1 MSKISEVS
9 KTLYVPLGGRIYA
22 SEYFP
27 DLFYDAKAIQLKN
40 KIPQEILN
48 YKLQSQYTFLASVS
62 RCINIDNVIKKFLK
76 QNPTGNIV
84 ELGCGLETTYF
95 RVDNGL
101 AKWFEL
107 DLPEVIEL
115 REQLIPCQE
124 RMAYLKESVFDPD
137 WMERL
142 SSELDKQPTL
152 FVASGLF
159 QYFAETMII
168 ELLLDLKR
176 FQNSYIV
183 FDAVSKTG
191 MKRTRK
197 YMKKMGRESALMHF
211 YCDKAGDLVEK
222 LGGNSEL
229 ILEKNFFQEINKKGM
244 NLVTKISMLVSDM
257 FQMLKII
264 ELKLS

>member
-1 MSKISEVS
+1 MSKISEIS

-27 DLFYDAKAIQLKN
+27 DLFYDAKAIELKN
-40 KIPQEILN
+40 RIPQDILN

-62 RCINIDNVIKKFLK
+62 RCITIDNIINSFLE
-76 QNPTGNIV
+76 QNPTGNII

-124 RMAYLKESVFDPD
+124 RMTYLKESVFNPD
-137 WMERL
+137 WINRL
-142 SSELDKQPTL
+142 SSELNKQPTL

-159 QYFAETMII
+159 QYFAEPLII
-168 ELLLDLKR
+168 ELLHDLKR

-183 FDAVSKTG
+183 FDAVSKAG

-197 YMKKMGRESALMHF
+197 YMKKLGRESASMYF
-211 YCDKAGDLVEK
+211 YCDQAVDLVEK
-222 LGGNSEL
+222 LGGSSEL
-229 ILEKNFFQEINKKGM
+229 IFEKNFFQGINKKGM